1 MTAVRARWRR
11 GRRARQQLR
20 NDARML
26 RDDIAAW
33 LARNDD
39 DLADGMW
46 CWAAAMAIFAALAA
60 LTMGVIYG

>member
-20 NDARML
+20 NDAQML
-26 RDDIAAW
+26 REEIAAW

-39 DLADGMW
+39 DLADALW
-46 CWAAAMAIFAALAA
+46 CWAAAMALFAAVAA